1 MRQQI
6 WPGPNVG
13 RSPVPGLGSQPAD
26 SFPLLG
32 ATKAS
37 HFGLQLRISKKG
49 GPERTLEST

>member
-13 RSPVPGLGSQPAD
+13 RSPLPGLGSQPAD

>member
-37 HFGLQLRISKKG
+37 HFGLQLRISKKR